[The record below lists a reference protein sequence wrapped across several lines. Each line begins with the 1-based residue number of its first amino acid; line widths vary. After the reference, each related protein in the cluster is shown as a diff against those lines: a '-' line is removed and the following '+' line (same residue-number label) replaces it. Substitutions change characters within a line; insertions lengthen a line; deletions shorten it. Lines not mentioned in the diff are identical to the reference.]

1 MDDDGLG
8 RSMTDTSRSQTTELG
23 ASRPT
28 TYSALDPSAPAPG
41 ANGPRGAP
49 PPQRARDDDRGGGS
63 IVGGLGGMM
72 AQGAAWGMGSSL
84 GHRAIGGIFGYGGG
98 SSSASEGGGYPVGGD
113 TSAPTPPD
121 FGGQSG
127 EFDYD
132 DDGFGDGSDDASL
145 FDFFSED

>member
-1 MDDDGLG
+1 
-8 RSMTDTSRSQTTELG
+8 MTDVRSLRSQTTELG
-23 ASRPT
+23 APKPT
-28 TYSALDPSAPAPG
+28 TYSALDPTMPAPTG
-41 ANGPRGAP
+41 TRGAP
-49 PPQRARDDDRGGGS
+49 PPQRAHHDDRGGGS
-63 IVGGLGGMM
+63 IVGGLGGMI

-98 SSSASEGGGYPVGGD
+98 SSSASEGGGYVGGD
-113 TSAPTPPD
+113 TSAPAPPD